1 MAEYLIRYRNLSGP
15 DPMSPLSERIEAAS
29 GQAAIDQLKS
39 RQPDQELRVETVRSD
54 VPTPKKRK
62 TRAEWLLVALFL
74 VIGGVNLLSRWVN

>member
-1 MAEYLIRYRNLSGP
+1 MA
-15 DPMSPLSERIEAAS
+15 PLSVRIEAAS

-39 RQPDQELRVETVRSD
+39 RQPDQERRVETVRSD